1 MQAALGNWDKDR
13 TKKTTNEPK
22 ERCNNIRTEP
32 ETMAAKDQEGSRE
45 WRGAIKQMR
54 RGKLKLRTKKL
65 EILSVPSQDPFP
77 YSSHDVIIE
86 RSNLA

>member
-1 MQAALGNWDKDR
+1 
-13 TKKTTNEPK
+13 
-22 ERCNNIRTEP
+22 
-32 ETMAAKDQEGSRE
+32 MAAKDQEGSKE

-77 YSSHDVIIE
+77 YSSHDVIME
-86 RSNLA
+86 RPNLA